1 MNNLTVIERENQ
13 RVMTT
18 AVLAEEY
25 GTTERR
31 ISENFNANK
40 ERYIEGKHYYC
51 LEGEV
56 LRCFKSE
63 YGNSVVAPNLNKLY
77 LWTEKGAFLHAKS
90 LGTDRAWEVYDY
102 LVDSYFK
109 KVDAYGIPKTTAG
122 QIQLLAQGHM
132 ELEQKIDSV
141 NDDLQDFKRTMPLLA
156 IECQQITDAKNRKVV
171 SLLGGKNG
179 KAYKNASLRGKVYR
193 DLEGQLR
200 REFDV
205 RSYKAIHRNQTDKA
219 LEIINKYELPLF
231 LAELVEEENAQVA
244 IA

>member
-18 AVLAEEY
+18 AALAEEY
-25 GTTERR
+25 GTDAKT
-31 ISENFNANK
+31 ISYNFNHNK

-51 LEGEV
+51 LEGED
-56 LRCFKSE
+56 LRAFREIHDLPS
-63 YGNSVVAPNLNKLY
+63 NINKFY

-109 KVDAYGIPKTTAG
+109 KKDDFLANLSPELRAIIAQDKRVTAV
-122 QIQLLAQGHM
+122 
-132 ELEQKIDSV
+132 EKKIDSV

-231 LAELVEEENAQVA
+231 LLELVTEENAQVA
-244 IA
+244 FA

>member
-1 MNNLTVIERENQ
+1 MNELQIFENTEFGSARTLMVNDNPYFVGKDVSEILGYTNTRKALTDHVDGEDKLDGVTIRDSMGREQTPILINESGLYSLILSSKMPNAKKFKHW
-13 RVMTT
+13 VT
-18 AVLAEEY
+18 A
-25 GTTERR
+25 
-31 ISENFNANK
+31 
-40 ERYIEGKHYYC
+40 
-51 LEGEV
+51 EV
-56 LRCFKSE
+56 LPSIRK
-63 YGNSVVAPNLNKLY
+63 
-77 LWTEKGAFLHAKS
+77 TGAYS
-90 LGTDRAWEVYDY
+90 
-102 LVDSYFK
+102 
-109 KVDAYGIPKTTAG
+109 IPRTTAG
-122 QIQLLAQGHM
+122 QIQLLAQGHT

-231 LAELVEEENAQVA
+231 LLELVTEENAQVTFM
-244 IA
+244 

>member
-1 MNNLTVIERENQ
+1 MNELTVIERENQ

-31 ISENFNANK
+31 ISENFSRNAD
-40 ERYIEGKHYYC
+40 RYIVGKHYYC
-51 LEGEV
+51 LEGED
-56 LRCFKSE
+56 LQKFKSE
-63 YGNSVVAPNLNKLY
+63 SANCVVAPNINKLY

-90 LGTDRAWEVYDY
+90 IGTDRAWEVYDY

-109 KVDAYGIPKTTAG
+109 KKDDFLANLSPELRAIIAQDKRVTAV
-122 QIQLLAQGHM
+122 
-132 ELEQKIDSV
+132 EKKIDSV

-156 IECQQITDAKNRKVV
+156 IDCHHIVDAKNRKVV
-171 SLLGGKNG
+171 FLLGGKDGN
-179 KAYKNASLRGKVYR
+179 AYKNKSLRGKVYR

-205 RSYKAIHRNQTDKA
+205 RSYKEIHRNQTDKA

-231 LAELVEEENAQVA
+231 LADLVAVENAQ
-244 IA
+244 ISM

>member
-1 MNNLTVIERENQ
+1 MHELTVIERENQ

-25 GTTERR
+25 GTDAKT
-31 ISENFNANK
+31 ISYNFNHNK

-51 LEGEV
+51 LEGED
-56 LRCFKSE
+56 LRAFREIHDLPS
-63 YGNSVVAPNLNKLY
+63 NINKFY

-90 LGTDRAWEVYDY
+90 LGTDRAWDVYDH
-102 LVDSYFK
+102 LVESYFK
-109 KVDAYGIPKTTAG
+109 KVDAYGVPRTTAG
-122 QIQLLAQGHM
+122 QIQLLAKGHT

-231 LAELVEEENAQVA
+231 LLELVTEENAQVTFM
-244 IA
+244 

>member
-1 MNNLTVIERENQ
+1 MNELTVIERENQ

-25 GTTERR
+25 GTDAKT
-31 ISENFNANK
+31 ISYNFNHNK

-51 LEGEV
+51 LEGED
-56 LRCFKSE
+56 LRAFREIHDLPS
-63 YGNSVVAPNLNKLY
+63 NINKFY

-109 KVDAYGIPKTTAG
+109 KKDDFLANLSPELRAIIAQDKRVTAV
-122 QIQLLAQGHM
+122 
-132 ELEQKIDSV
+132 EKKIDSV

-156 IECQQITDAKNRKVV
+156 IDCHKITDAKNKKVV
-171 SLLGGKNG
+171 PLLGGKNSA
-179 KAYKNASLRGKVYR
+179 AYKNASLRGKVYR
-193 DLEGQLR
+193 DVEGQLR

-205 RSYKAIHRNQTDKA
+205 RSYKEIHRDQTDKA

-231 LAELVEEENAQVA
+231 LWELVTEENAQVTFV
-244 IA
+244 

>member
-1 MNNLTVIERENQ
+1 MNELTVIERENQ

-25 GTTERR
+25 GTDAKT
-31 ISENFNANK
+31 ISYNFNHNK

-51 LEGEV
+51 LEGED
-56 LRCFKSE
+56 LRAFREIHDLPS
-63 YGNSVVAPNLNKLY
+63 NINKFY

-109 KVDAYGIPKTTAG
+109 KIDTYSVPRTTAG

-231 LAELVEEENAQVA
+231 LADLVAVENAQ
-244 IA
+244 ISM

>member
-1 MNNLTVIERENQ
+1 MNELTVIERENQ

-18 AVLAEEY
+18 AVLADEY
-25 GTTERR
+25 GTDIKT
-31 ISENFNANK
+31 ISNNFNNNK
-40 ERYIEGKHYYC
+40 GRYIEGKHYYC
-51 LEGEV
+51 LEGEE
-56 LRCFKSE
+56 LRRFKSE
-63 YGNSVVAPNLNKLY
+63 SENLGIAPNLNKLY

-109 KVDAYGIPKTTAG
+109 KIDTYSVPRTTAG
-122 QIQLLAQGHM
+122 QIQLLAQGHT

-231 LAELVEEENAQVA
+231 LWELVTEENAQ
-244 IA
+244 ISM

>member
-1 MNNLTVIERENQ
+1 MNEIMNISGVDCYEKDGTAYLKLETVVRGLGFTRTAASGNEVVMWSRVEGYLKDLGVHTSAHDGFIPENIFY
-13 RVMTT
+13 R
-18 AVLAEEY
+18 LAMKAKNEAAEK
-25 GTTERR
+25 
-31 ISENFNANK
+31 FQA
-40 ERYIEGKHYYC
+40 
-51 LEGEV
+51 L
-56 LRCFKSE
+56 
-63 YGNSVVAPNLNKLY
+63 VADEIIPSIRK
-77 LWTEKGAFLHAKS
+77 TG
-90 LGTDRAWEVYDY
+90 
-102 LVDSYFK
+102 
-109 KVDAYGIPKTTAG
+109 AYGVPRTTAG
-122 QIQLLAQGHM
+122 QIQLLAKGHM

-231 LAELVEEENAQVA
+231 LADLVAVENAQ
-244 IA
+244 ISM

>member
-1 MNNLTVIERENQ
+1 MNEIMNIGGVDCYEKDGTAYLKLETVARGLGFTRTADSGNEVVRWERVNKYLEEIGFMPTSGHGGFIPENIFY
-13 RVMTT
+13 R
-18 AVLAEEY
+18 LAMKAKNEAAEK
-25 GTTERR
+25 
-31 ISENFNANK
+31 FQA
-40 ERYIEGKHYYC
+40 
-51 LEGEV
+51 L
-56 LRCFKSE
+56 
-63 YGNSVVAPNLNKLY
+63 VADEIIPSIRK
-77 LWTEKGAFLHAKS
+77 TGAYS
-90 LGTDRAWEVYDY
+90 
-102 LVDSYFK
+102 
-109 KVDAYGIPKTTAG
+109 IPRTTAG
-122 QIQLLAQGHM
+122 QIQLLAQGHT

-231 LAELVEEENAQVA
+231 LADLVAEENAQMA

>member
-1 MNNLTVIERENQ
+1 MNELTVIERENQ

-25 GTTERR
+25 GTDAKT
-31 ISENFNANK
+31 ISYNFNHNK

-51 LEGEV
+51 LEGED
-56 LRCFKSE
+56 LRAFREIHDLPS
-63 YGNSVVAPNLNKLY
+63 NINKFY

-109 KVDAYGIPKTTAG
+109 KKDDFLANLSPELRAIIAQDKRVTAV
-122 QIQLLAQGHM
+122 
-132 ELEQKIDSV
+132 EKKIDSV

-156 IECQQITDAKNRKVV
+156 IDCHKITDAKNKKVV
-171 SLLGGKNG
+171 PLLGGKNSA
-179 KAYKNASLRGKVYR
+179 AYKNASLRGKVYR
-193 DLEGQLR
+193 DVEGQLR

-205 RSYKAIHRNQTDKA
+205 RSYKEIHRDQTDKA

-231 LAELVEEENAQVA
+231 LADLVAEENAQ
-244 IA
+244 ISM

>member
-1 MNNLTVIERENQ
+1 MNELTVIERENQ

-25 GTTERR
+25 GTDIKT
-31 ISENFNANK
+31 ISNNFNNNK
-40 ERYIEGKHYYC
+40 GRYIEGKHYYC
-51 LEGEV
+51 LEGEE
-56 LRCFKSE
+56 LRRFKSE
-63 YGNSVVAPNLNKLY
+63 SENLGIAPNLNKLY

-109 KVDAYGIPKTTAG
+109 KIDTYSVPRTTAG
-122 QIQLLAQGHM
+122 QIQLLAQGHT

-141 NDDLQDFKRTMPLLA
+141 NDDLQDFKRTMPLFA

-231 LAELVEEENAQVA
+231 LWELVTEENAQ
-244 IA
+244 ISM

>member
-1 MNNLTVIERENQ
+1 MHELTVIERENQ

-25 GTTERR
+25 GTDAKT
-31 ISENFNANK
+31 ISYNFNHNK

-51 LEGEV
+51 LEGED
-56 LRCFKSE
+56 LRAFREIHDLPS
-63 YGNSVVAPNLNKLY
+63 NINKFY

-109 KVDAYGIPKTTAG
+109 KKDDFLANLSPELRAIIAQDKRVTAV
-122 QIQLLAQGHM
+122 
-132 ELEQKIDSV
+132 EKKIDSV
-141 NDDLQDFKRTMPLLA
+141 NDDLQEFKRTMPLLA
-156 IECQQITDAKNRKVV
+156 IDCHHIVDAKNRKVV
-171 SLLGGKNG
+171 FLLGGKDGN
-179 KAYKNASLRGKVYR
+179 AYKNKSLRGKVYR

-205 RSYKAIHRNQTDKA
+205 RSYKEIHRNQTDKA

-231 LAELVEEENAQVA
+231 LADLVAVENAQ
-244 IA
+244 ISM

>member
-25 GTTERR
+25 GTDAKT
-31 ISENFNANK
+31 ISYNFNHNK

-51 LEGEV
+51 LEGED
-56 LRCFKSE
+56 LRAFREIHDLPS
-63 YGNSVVAPNLNKLY
+63 NINKFY

-109 KVDAYGIPKTTAG
+109 KKDDFLANLSPELRAIIAQDKRVTAV
-122 QIQLLAQGHM
+122 
-132 ELEQKIDSV
+132 EKKIDSV

-156 IECQQITDAKNRKVV
+156 IDCHKITDAKNKKVV
-171 SLLGGKNG
+171 PLLGGKNSA
-179 KAYKNASLRGKVYR
+179 AYKNASLRGKVYR
-193 DLEGQLR
+193 DVEGQLR

-205 RSYKAIHRNQTDKA
+205 RSYKEIHRDQTDKA

-231 LAELVEEENAQVA
+231 LADLVAVENAQMA
-244 IA
+244 M

>member
-1 MNNLTVIERENQ
+1 MNELTVIERENQ

-90 LGTDRAWEVYDY
+90 LNTDRAWEVYDY

-109 KVDAYGIPKTTAG
+109 KVDTYGVPRTTAG
-122 QIQLLAQGHM
+122 QIQLLAQGHT

-231 LAELVEEENAQVA
+231 LADLVAVENAQ
-244 IA
+244 ISM

>member
-25 GTTERR
+25 GTDAKT
-31 ISENFNANK
+31 ISYNFNHNK

-51 LEGEV
+51 LEGED
-56 LRCFKSE
+56 LRAFREIHDLPS
-63 YGNSVVAPNLNKLY
+63 NINKFY

-109 KVDAYGIPKTTAG
+109 KKDDFLANLSPELRAIIAQDKRVTAV
-122 QIQLLAQGHM
+122 
-132 ELEQKIDSV
+132 EKKIDSV

-231 LAELVEEENAQVA
+231 LWELVTEENAQVTFV
-244 IA
+244 

>member
-1 MNNLTVIERENQ
+1 MNELTVIERENQ

-25 GTTERR
+25 GTDAKT
-31 ISENFNANK
+31 ISYNFNHNK
-40 ERYIEGKHYYC
+40 ERYNEGKHYYC
-51 LEGEV
+51 LEGED
-56 LRCFKSE
+56 LRAFREIHDLPS
-63 YGNSVVAPNLNKLY
+63 NINKFY

-109 KVDAYGIPKTTAG
+109 KIDTYSVPRTTAG

-231 LAELVEEENAQVA
+231 LADLVAVENAQ
-244 IA
+244 ISM

>member
-1 MNNLTVIERENQ
+1 MSELQIFENAEFGSVRTLMVNDNPYFVGKDVADILGYGNTRDALAAHVDEEDKVILQKSEITTFEIPNRGMTVINESGLYSLILSSKMPNAKKFKHW
-13 RVMTT
+13 VT
-18 AVLAEEY
+18 A
-25 GTTERR
+25 
-31 ISENFNANK
+31 
-40 ERYIEGKHYYC
+40 
-51 LEGEV
+51 EV
-56 LRCFKSE
+56 LPSIRK
-63 YGNSVVAPNLNKLY
+63 
-77 LWTEKGAFLHAKS
+77 TGAYS
-90 LGTDRAWEVYDY
+90 
-102 LVDSYFK
+102 
-109 KVDAYGIPKTTAG
+109 IPRTTAG
-122 QIQLLAQGHM
+122 QIQLLAQGHT

-171 SLLGGKNG
+171 SLLGGKNS

-231 LAELVEEENAQVA
+231 LWELVTEENAQVTFV
-244 IA
+244 